1 MATVIGADDE
11 GASTFT
17 SVAFSG
23 EGERIAAAGLFNE
36 ARVWNAA
43 TGAHIADLEFDKGAI
58 VIGDEVVVAAG
69 GDRLLALS
77 RTGAGAQW
85 KFSDLT
91 RLADV
96 HVPSRVRSAGFA
108 AEGSSILA
116 VGDDGGVFVFDA
128 ASGTQRHALRGDEI
142 HVIGSAFSGD
152 GRWSAVS
159 AADGTIR
166 VWNVEKEAIAFTA
179 PSGSPPRFALAFD
192 PAGTRLAAGGQDQRV
207 VVWELPE
214 GRRLVELQEEKVPG
228 EDALEPPSFPMPFDL
243 QEGEPEPLGFVSV
256 RFSPDGN
263 FVAAGNDDGR
273 VCLWDVKT
281 GAQLLR
287 FRAGATSRVQTLSFD
302 GSGSRLAVGLDSG
315 AVRVFDLPRET
326 RPLRDLQAII
336 ARLGVA
342 ETGG

>member
-1 MATVIGADDE
+1 M
-11 GASTFT
+11 
-17 SVAFSG
+17 
-23 EGERIAAAGLFNE
+23 
-36 ARVWNAA
+36 
-43 TGAHIADLEFDKGAI
+43 
-58 VIGDEVVVAAG
+58 IGDEVVVAAG

-166 VWNVEKEAIAFTA
+166 VWNWRRKRSRSPHPAA
-179 PSGSPPRFALAFD
+179 PAALRLGLRSRRHPPRGR
-192 PAGTRLAAGGQDQRV
+192 GTGSACRRMGAAGG
-207 VVWELPE
+207 PAA
-214 GRRLVELQEEKVPG
+214 RRASGGESPG
-228 EDALEPPSFPMPFDL
+228 
-243 QEGEPEPLGFVSV
+243 
-256 RFSPDGN
+256 
-263 FVAAGNDDGR
+263 
-273 VCLWDVKT
+273 
-281 GAQLLR
+281 
-287 FRAGATSRVQTLSFD
+287 
-302 GSGSRLAVGLDSG
+302 
-315 AVRVFDLPRET
+315 
-326 RPLRDLQAII
+326 
-336 ARLGVA
+336 
-342 ETGG
+342 